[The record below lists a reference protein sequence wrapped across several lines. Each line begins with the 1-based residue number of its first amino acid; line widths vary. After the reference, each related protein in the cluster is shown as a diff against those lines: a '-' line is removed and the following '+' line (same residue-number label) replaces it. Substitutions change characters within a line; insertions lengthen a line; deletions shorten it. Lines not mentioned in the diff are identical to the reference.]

1 MTLLTVDPAAV
12 AAVHIVLTVVQI
24 HLQVKVDQEIHP
36 LQLLLKEMTVAMVV
50 QHFSHKDNQLDQL
63 AVAVAALELS
73 GKLRQILLVAKV
85 VTEFNPQ

>member
-1 MTLLTVDPAAV
+1 MVKLVDPAAV
-12 AAVHIVLTVVQI
+12 AAVLTDLTVVSTA
-24 HLQVKVDQEIHP
+24 LQVRVEQEIHP

-63 AVAVAALELS
+63 VVAVAALELS

-85 VTEFNPQ
+85 VTEFNLQ